1 MGAGIPIY
9 KIARPAPFHALGTF
23 TSIEAARRT
32 SICHIGEIRSAA
44 PERIGVVSARA
55 GGLAVAKVRGRRHGA
70 STLRQIDRSRA
81 VPPTMGAPPAI
92 VRSKRPAQEKLATK
106 LDQAP
111 SLCLRIPGDPFRSP
125 FVISTICAVAGCD
138 LRRGRPVRLWA
149 TTSSSLHSGIR
160 SGLVNRRRRRA
171 AGGATSKAPS
181 STSPLP
187 TRSRDRSCHH

>member
-32 SICHIGEIRSAA
+32 SICYIGEIRSAA

-92 VRSKRPAQEKLATK
+92 VRSKRPAQENWR
-106 LDQAP
+106 P
-111 SLCLRIPGDPFRSP
+111 SSIK
-125 FVISTICAVAGCD
+125 
-138 LRRGRPVRLWA
+138 
-149 TTSSSLHSGIR
+149 
-160 SGLVNRRRRRA
+160 RRRFVSVFPGILFGRLLLSPPYAPWLAAIYVEGGQCVSGRRPRVPSIA
-171 AGGATSKAPS
+171 RFAP
-181 STSPLP
+181 
-187 TRSRDRSCHH
+187 D